1 MRTSALCLLVSVA
14 AGTLAAADPAYFGK
28 WKLNPVKSDFKGVTL
43 TISRLPSGEMQFSG
57 DGQSYNFKVDG
68 QERPAI
74 YGLTAAW
81 KQIDANTWDT
91 VYKLNGKVA
100 NTSTTKLS
108 ADGKTMTTSSKIVK
122 PDGSTFD
129 ETGVF
134 ERVSGGPGLPGKY
147 KATEVKT
154 SVEMIEISPDG
165 SDGLTLNFIDF
176 QATAKAK
183 FDGKDYPLTGPTVP
197 PGFTVA
203 IRKAGAGGFNMTER
217 QNGKDLFMLTF
228 TVSADGKTL
237 TEAGTAAG
245 VKEPFKA
252 VYDRQ

>member
-1 MRTSALCLLVSVA
+1 MRTSAVCLLVLVA
-14 AGTLAAADPAYFGK
+14 AGTLAAADAAYAGK
-28 WKLNPVKSDFKGVTL
+28 WKLNPVKSDFKGATV
-43 TISRLPSGEMQFSG
+43 TISQLPSGEMQFSA

-68 QERPAI
+68 QDRSAM
-74 YGLTAAW
+74 YGQTAAW
-81 KQIDANTWDT
+81 KQIDANTWET
-91 VYKLNGKVA
+91 VYKLNGKVSS
-100 NTSTTKLS
+100 TSTTKLA
-108 ADGKTMTTSSKIVK
+108 ADSKTMTISSRIAK
-122 PDGSTFD
+122 PAGDTFD
-129 ETGVF
+129 ENGVF

-154 SVEMIEISPDG
+154 SVEIIELTPDG

-176 QATAKAK
+176 QASAKAR
-183 FDGKDYPLTGPTVP
+183 FDGKDYPLIGPTVP

-203 IRKAGAGGFNMTER
+203 IRKDGAGGFNMTEK

-228 TVSADGKTL
+228 TVSTDGKTL